1 MGRPKGALN
10 KATLEKME
18 RKDSITL
25 DKVSMDGWSNF
36 MAGIGNMRK
45 DKTQHTMYAGYTPLD
60 DQTLAEIYAGEGL
73 ANRIISSVA
82 DDMTREW
89 GTLEGGGAEVIEQEL
104 IRLEAE
110 SKYNEA
116 LKWQRLFGGSLL
128 MIGAMDGQKPD
139 KPLNLAKV
147 RKVEYLKV
155 IARTDIPIGECV
167 FETNPES
174 PDFGKIVLYKVN
186 MYVKDKQIPM
196 LIHHS
201 RVIPFYND
209 PIPPYLRGQ
218 VDSHVKHW
226 GLSSLQ
232 PIYESIRDLGGINQ
246 SVANI
251 LYEFIIGKIKVERLG
266 EMLASGKEGLL
277 TKRME
282 LINATKSTINAVILG
297 ENEEYTRDYASLA
310 GLPEM
315 IDRFML
321 QLSGSTG
328 IPVTRLFGRAPA
340 GLNATGE
347 NDLRNYYDIIEAN
360 QRNRL
365 FTPINTLIGILS
377 AANNVKPP
385 KFTFNSLYQMT
396 ELEYAEKAKLEAET
410 EKIKAETEHVY
421 VTMGTRESSEIRK
434 EKGWAVEDIPTEPEE
449 GDDE

>member
-1 MGRPKGALN
+1 MGRPKGSLN
-10 KATLEKME
+10 KSTLEKME
-18 RKDSITL
+18 RKDSI
-25 DKVSMDGWSNF
+25 SMDMVKEDSWSNF
-36 MAGIGNMRK
+36 MAGLGNMRK
-45 DKTQHTMYAGYTPLD
+45 DKTQHTHFNGYYPLD
-60 DQTLAEIYAGEGL
+60 DSTLAEIYAGEGL
-73 ANRIISSVA
+73 ANRIITSVA

-89 GTLEGGGAEVIEQEL
+89 ISFLDNKSEKIATEL
-104 IRLEAE
+104 MNLEAE
-110 SKYNEA
+110 SKCNEA
-116 LKWQRLFGGSLL
+116 LRWQRLFGGSLII
-128 MIGAMDGQKPD
+128 IGAMDGQKPD

-147 RKVEYLKV
+147 KRVEYLKTV
-155 IARTDIPIGECV
+155 ARTDIPITECV
-167 FETNPES
+167 FDKNSES
-174 PDFGKIVLYKVN
+174 PTFGKILLYKIN
-186 MYVKDKQIPM
+186 MYVNDALIPM
-196 LIHHS
+196 YIHHT
-201 RVIPFYND
+201 RVIPFFND
-209 PIPPYLRGQ
+209 PIPPYLRSR
-218 VDSHVKHW
+218 VDANIRYW

-266 EMLASGKEGLL
+266 EMLAAGKEGLL

-282 LINATKSTINAVILG
+282 IINATKSTINAVILG

-365 FTPINTLIGILS
+365 YIPLNRLITILAVS
-377 AANNVKPP
+377 LNMEAP
-385 KFTFNSLYQMT
+385 KFEFNSLYQMT
-396 ELEYAEKAKLEAET
+396 ELEYAEKYKIEAET
-410 EKIKAETEHVY
+410 EKFKAETENIY
-421 VTMGTRESSEIRK
+421 ALMGVRGSDEIRK
-434 EKGWAVEDIPTEPEE
+434 EKGWATEDIPTGPEE